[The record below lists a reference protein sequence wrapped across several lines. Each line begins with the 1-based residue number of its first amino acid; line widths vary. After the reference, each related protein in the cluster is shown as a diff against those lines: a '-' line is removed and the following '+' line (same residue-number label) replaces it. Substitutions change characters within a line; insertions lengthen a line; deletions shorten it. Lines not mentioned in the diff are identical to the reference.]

1 MELLPENFPGDDP
14 AGAADFVA
22 RVRAGLNIR
31 FQGATTPPQ
40 ILFVDR
46 GAGFYRTST
55 GAVTPEFKAALAQHG
70 LKAFMKDDA
79 SAQPGKLGDMM
90 LHETCVAWI
99 RKLETKTQPRKP
111 WEETREAYFERLKGI
126 VAKINSQY
134 EVEELNRELPERL
147 MLLDKKKGGKL
158 KK

>member
-1 MELLPENFPGDDP
+1 MRFDAICNE
-14 AGAADFVA
+14 VA
-22 RVRAGLNIR
+22 SQPQCR
-31 FQGATTPPQ
+31 FQLFNQEWGGSRKEKTP
-40 ILFVDR
+40 
-46 GAGFYRTST
+46 ST

-147 MLLDKKKGGKL
+147 VLLDKKKGGKL